1 MNKNNNKNSSCD
13 VFDKARLIAERCQ
26 TERIFSALKETL
38 EQAEND
44 GIKLVRVEDLKEFL
58 DMCETA
64 VLETVESETIELG
77 YDVDELNNLYL
88 SILFNNKPIA

>member
-1 MNKNNNKNSSCD
+1 MKIEE
-13 VFDKARLIAERCQ
+13 VFDKVRLIAERYQ
-26 TERIFSALKETL
+26 TEKIFSALKETL
-38 EQAEND
+38 EQAETD

-77 YDVDELNNLYL
+77 YDVEELNNIYL
-88 SILFNNKPIA
+88 STLFNNKPIA

>member
-1 MNKNNNKNSSCD
+1 MRRD
-13 VFDKARLIAERCQ
+13 EALDKVRLIAERYQ
-26 TERIFSALKETL
+26 TEKIFSALKETL
-38 EQAEND
+38 EQAETD

-77 YDVDELNNLYL
+77 YDVDELNDIYL
-88 SILFNNKPIA
+88 VLNKTDNPIA

>member
-1 MNKNNNKNSSCD
+1 MKREEAL
-13 VFDKARLIAERCQ
+13 DKVRLIAQRYQ
-26 TERIFSALKETL
+26 TEKIFSALKETL
-38 EQAEND
+38 EQAETD

-58 DMCETA
+58 DICETA

-88 SILFNNKPIA
+88 STLFNNKPIA

>member
-1 MNKNNNKNSSCD
+1 MKMD
-13 VFDKARLIAERCQ
+13 EAFDKVRLIAERYQ
-26 TERIFSALKETL
+26 TEKIFSALKETL
-38 EQAEND
+38 EQAETD
-44 GIKLVRVEDLKEFL
+44 GIKFVRVEDLKEFL

-88 SILFNNKPIA
+88 STLFNNKPIA